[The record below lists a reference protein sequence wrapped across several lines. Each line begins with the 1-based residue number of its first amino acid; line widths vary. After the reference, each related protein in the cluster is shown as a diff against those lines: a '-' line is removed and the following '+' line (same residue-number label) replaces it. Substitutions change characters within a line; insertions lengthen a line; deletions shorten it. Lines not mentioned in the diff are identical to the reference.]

1 MENAQKYYLK
11 VIRFTAS
18 IENLIMFDGYKNG
31 FSPET
36 NNNGSNQL
44 RVYDY
49 GAYPLSRTFSIGV
62 NLQF

>member
-1 MENAQKYYLK
+1 MSA
-11 VIRFTAS
+11 
-18 IENLIMFDGYKNG
+18 ENLFMLDKYDNG

-44 RVYDY
+44 RAYDY
-49 GAYPLSRTFSIGV
+49 GAYPLARTFSLGV